1 MLRLLSLVFLAFSLS
16 GCATSSFEVLDIN
29 ALSSNLDNNGSFK
42 GLERIAEKA
51 PNSNHVVRVNI
62 IYLHGI
68 GFVEN
73 PEDTPCLLY
82 TSPSPR
88 DGLLSRMPSSA

>member
-1 MLRLLSLVFLAFSLS
+1 MLRLLSLIFLAFSLS

-51 PNSNHVVRVNI
+51 PDSKHVVRVNI

-73 PEDTPCLLY
+73 PEDTPLANAFITGVADAY
-82 TSPSPR
+82 N
-88 DGLLSRMPSSA
+88 LSLIHI